1 MVLCIDVDN
10 VLGNLQEAVVN
21 VFNERCG
28 TKYTVDHFTDYN
40 VENVLPVKE
49 AVAMKKM
56 YGESG
61 IYDYVKPLAGS
72 QECLQKLINDGH
84 QVYLVTDA
92 IPKNYND
99 KVKWIKHFYPFV
111 DEAHIVAMKHKNMF
125 RCDIMIEDNMQN
137 LLSGVHYDRICIDYP
152 WNRNVH
158 DYAYDIYRCSCW
170 NEIVNVI
177 NRLNKEE

>member
-21 VFNERCG
+21 VFNERYD
-28 TKYTVDHFTDYN
+28 TKYTIDNFTDYN

-49 AVAMKKM
+49 AITMKKI

-72 QECLQKLINDGH
+72 QEGLHKLINDGH
-84 QVYLVTDA
+84 QVYLVMDA

-125 RCDIMIEDNMQN
+125 RCDIMVEDNMQN

-158 DYAYDIYRCSCW
+158 DYAYDIYRCSNW
-170 NEIVNVI
+170 EEIVNAV
-177 NRLNKEE
+177 NKLN